1 MKSSVHI
8 ACLVHVLM
16 ARTQKL
22 ENHRSDHDLIEL
34 KYSALLYC
42 LGDQYN
48 SLIYLCS
55 SSLSFKQLLT
65 FITSQPNNQENRA
78 LARLSRPS
86 AARLTDF

>member
-1 MKSSVHI
+1 MKLSVHI

-22 ENHRSDHDLIEL
+22 ENHCSDLIEL

-65 FITSQPNNQENRA
+65 FITSQLNNREYRA